1 MDRWTSLHCSPET
14 SCPDS
19 SSKVQQEVKDSMAV
33 RKGQKADREK
43 LRRERLNEQF
53 FELGKVLDPERP
65 KNDKATVLSD
75 AIQMLKDLTAQVDRL
90 KAEYMTLSEE
100 SKELTQE
107 KNELREEKAKI
118 KSDIENL
125 NAQYQQRL
133 RVMFPWGAMDHSV
146 IMGHPPSYPFPVPVP
161 IASGPIAIH
170 PSMPPYHYFRG
181 PNPGAY
187 PAYTPYS
194 TTSNHQGDQP
204 SNQQNN
210 PNPPP
215 SSEQSHDTSEK
226 DCGSKL
232 SDNHTQSGAERRED
246 FSDVPTE
253 LELKT
258 PGSTAPSSL
267 SQVAHDQEL
276 SSEGREG
283 TKLPRRK
290 KCVSSEVSTPSSCSS
305 SCDLPESSSYSVGDG
320 SVANQ

>member
-1 MDRWTSLHCSPET
+1 
-14 SCPDS
+14 
-19 SSKVQQEVKDSMAV
+19 
-33 RKGQKADREK
+33 
-43 LRRERLNEQF
+43 
-53 FELGKVLDPERP
+53 
-65 KNDKATVLSD
+65 
-75 AIQMLKDLTAQVDRL
+75 
-90 KAEYMTLSEE
+90 
-100 SKELTQE
+100 
-107 KNELREEKAKI
+107 
-118 KSDIENL
+118 
-125 NAQYQQRL
+125 
-133 RVMFPWGAMDHSV
+133 MFPWGAMDHSV

-170 PSMPPYHYFRG
+170 PSMPPYHYLRG

-215 SSEQSHDTSEK
+215 SCEQSHDTSEK

-258 PGSTAPSSL
+258 PGSTGPSSL
-267 SQVAHDQEL
+267 SQVAHDQVHSLIILVLLQFSIQIVTILWSCMFDL
-276 SSEGREG
+276 SM
-283 TKLPRRK
+283 KLI
-290 KCVSSEVSTPSSCSS
+290 CSIPHYADS
-305 SCDLPESSSYSVGDG
+305 HEIWV
-320 SVANQ
+320 